1 MKVLVSLSA
10 LKNKGGN
17 AGPLKLQ
24 YLELTGEMPRLGL
37 LTKWGAVKRVLRAA
51 LWLWLSGVR
60 MA

>member
-1 MKVLVSLSA
+1 VHYKTR
-10 LKNKGGN
+10 GGN
-17 AGPLKLQ
+17 AGPLQLQ

-37 LTKWGAVKRVLRAA
+37 MTKWGAVKRVLRAA